1 MNSHGGARPGTGR
14 TIVNVSISLKHAQR
28 LRSLLLARPNG
39 RYSKELVQTQI
50 ERWIDDAYSKY
61 EEEIAIAE
69 ETAWTGEI
77 L

>member
-1 MNSHGGARPGTGR
+1 MANHGGARPGTGR
-14 TIVNVSISLKHAQR
+14 TIVNIQISLAHAQR
-28 LRSLLLARPNG
+28 LRLLLLARPNG
-39 RYSKELVQTQI
+39 RYSKELVQAQI

-61 EEEIAIAE
+61 EDEINIAE

>member
-14 TIVNVSISLKHAQR
+14 TIVNIQISLQHAQR
-28 LRSLLLARPNG
+28 LRSLLLARPTG

-61 EEEIAIAE
+61 EEEIDSAQE
-69 ETAWTGEI
+69 QAWTGEI